1 MIRVLSLA
9 AAGAGADRCV
19 FPTEPRAPLQ
29 ASVVAGAARPSAR
42 RGSIEANHKTGTYL
56 AACLARVVK
65 NNVQLH
71 SMHTS
76 GNYVAGKR
84 YLVLTRD
91 PFVLVDSAYRYHK
104 RGVEAWTKPRQ
115 PGNRNHTSQGHAEA
129 FRDYSRLREACAPT
143 LPALED
149 ESYAAALARLPL
161 EAGLVLEALRSLH
174 RDVPYVVASAEA
186 CAKVE
191 TCASVPLD
199 DVMAN
204 YTAAFP
210 VLARALL
217 DLAVPDHAA
226 DTRARWLDDRR
237 HAFAR
242 LCDPR
247 RRPEPNATVTL
258 NARHRVR
265 ASRVGHVASPDD
277 REARPRRLGLVRRID
292 ALYLGGE
299 LARANATVQRLA
311 TRVRGDA
318 APSRVEPG
326 R

>member
-1 MIRVLSLA
+1 MSWRPRRNESAAASLRDRSGVATVYRDTTVKCRNAAAAASQRGHGGVTSRRAIKMIRVLSLA

-19 FPTEPRAPLQ
+19 FPTEARAPLQ

-115 PGNRNHTSQGHAEA
+115 PGNRDHTSQGHAEA

-149 ESYAAALARLPL
+149 ESYFRAART
-161 EAGLVLEALRSLH
+161 LR
-174 RDVPYVVASAEA
+174 R
-186 CAKVE
+186 
-191 TCASVPLD
+191 
-199 DVMAN
+199 
-204 YTAAFP
+204 
-210 VLARALL
+210 
-217 DLAVPDHAA
+217 
-226 DTRARWLDDRR
+226 
-237 HAFAR
+237 
-242 LCDPR
+242 
-247 RRPEPNATVTL
+247 
-258 NARHRVR
+258 
-265 ASRVGHVASPDD
+265 
-277 REARPRRLGLVRRID
+277 
-292 ALYLGGE
+292 
-299 LARANATVQRLA
+299 
-311 TRVRGDA
+311 
-318 APSRVEPG
+318 
-326 R
+326 